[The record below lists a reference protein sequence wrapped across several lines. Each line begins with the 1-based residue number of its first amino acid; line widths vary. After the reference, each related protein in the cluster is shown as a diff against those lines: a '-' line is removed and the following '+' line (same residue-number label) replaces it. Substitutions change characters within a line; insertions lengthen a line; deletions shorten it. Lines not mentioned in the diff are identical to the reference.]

1 MKKLSVILTVLM
13 VLLLAACTPAQEK
26 SAKKSLSEM
35 LTSHKWRFSSQQDG
49 ALKLNYNWLLELK
62 NDGTWAMDM
71 DSTVDDSSSSHTLRG
86 TWSLDGTTLTVVMKD
101 EEISEFN
108 TTEVLT
114 FSDTMTDEI
123 IEKDGVYSIVPTTP
137 NDSSVDEFLDVR
149 PELKWYVSDKYFCF
163 YTVLFTAE

>member
-13 VLLLAACTPAQEK
+13 VLLLAACMPAQKK

-35 LTSHKWRFSSQQDG
+35 LTSHKWRISSQQDG
-49 ALKLNYNWLLELK
+49 DLKLNDNWLLELK

-71 DSTVDDSSSSHTLRG
+71 DSKVDDSDASHTLRG

-101 EEISEFN
+101 EEIPEFN
-108 TTEVLT
+108 STDVLT

-123 IEKDGVYSIVPTTP
+123 IEKDGVFPIVPTTP
-137 NDSSVDEFLDVR
+137 NDSSPDELLYIR

-163 YTVLFTAE
+163 DTFLFTAE